1 MIICDKEEITLKGGV
16 PTLVIEAIMVLVT
29 LRESI
34 AEMTDNDVAEQL
46 MNDICKKGKMTR
58 EELIELGEE
67 KARLK
72 KELDQLESKILSQF
86 GDNGA
91 QFIKFID
98 ELLEKEFN
106 NV

>member
-1 MIICDKEEITLKGGV
+1 MILCDKKKITLEGSV
-16 PTLVIEAIMVLVT
+16 LTLVTEAIMVLVT

-72 KELDQLESKILSQF
+72 KNWINL
-86 GDNGA
+86 NRRY
-91 QFIKFID
+91 
-98 ELLEKEFN
+98 
-106 NV
+106 